1 MSKFT
6 AAQLVE
12 FYQKV
17 ADGGVMSLKK
27 GFDDEPQNNYVG
39 PNMTSPVEY
48 WRIKPVKK
56 IIDVAHFIKSGIDM
70 EFSEDDNFHT
80 TVTRISTLKKTDKGP
95 SYYATNSPNQ
105 YLYCRPR
112 MNHKMFHDGGAC
124 PIPEG
129 FEVKLYFRDGEILT
143 TVKYKDAR
151 QWLDFLWYL
160 CEEGKYIIG
169 YKILRLADGWA
180 YPWECEE

>member
-48 WRIKPVKK
+48 WRIKPAKK
-56 IIDVAHFIKSGIDM
+56 IIDMAHFIES
-70 EFSEDDNFHT
+70 
-80 TVTRISTLKKTDKGP
+80 V
-95 SYYATNSPNQ
+95 
-105 YLYCRPR
+105 
-112 MNHKMFHDGGAC
+112 
-124 PIPEG
+124 
-129 FEVKLYFRDGEILT
+129 
-143 TVKYKDAR
+143 
-151 QWLDFLWYL
+151 
-160 CEEGKYIIG
+160 
-169 YKILRLADGWA
+169 
-180 YPWECEE
+180 ECEE

>member
-48 WRIKPVKK
+48 WRIKPAKK
-56 IIDVAHFIKSGIDM
+56 IIDMAHFIESGIDM
-70 EFSEDDNFHT
+70 EFWDDASDSYTN
-80 TVTRISTLKKTDKGP
+80 ISILDSINVGLN
-95 SYYATNSPNQ
+95 YAFVSKISR
-105 YLYCRPR
+105 YKHCRPR
-112 MNHKMFHDGGAC
+112 MNHIHAWQGGEC
-124 PIPEG
+124 PLPEG
-129 FEVKLYFRDGEILT
+129 FKVRLMFRDGAAVVTHTYSDLKWVSSEFKVFT
-143 TVKYKDAR
+143 HAD
-151 QWLDFLWYL
+151 
-160 CEEGKYIIG
+160 IIG
-169 YKILRLADGWA
+169 YEILGLADGWA
-180 YPWECEE
+180 YTWESDE

>member
-6 AAQLVE
+6 AAELVE

-48 WRIKPVKK
+48 WRIKPAKK
-56 IIDVAHFIKSGIDM
+56 LIDMAHFIESGIDF
-70 EFSEDDNFHT
+70 EFSDDETWIMLAGLVEIDLGCKH
-80 TVTRISTLKKTDKGP
+80 P
-95 SYYATNSPNQ
+95 YTNIIGVRWKQ
-105 YLYCRPR
+105 CRPR
-112 MNHKMFHDGGAC
+112 MNHKMFHDGGDC

-129 FEVKLYFRDGEILT
+129 FTLRLYFRDEAPI
-143 TVKYKDAR
+143 VD
-151 QWLDFLWYL
+151 DIH
-160 CEEGKYIIG
+160 EGYNWIHCGSSNDIIG
-169 YKILRLADGWA
+169 YEILGLADGWT
-180 YPWECEE
+180 YPWECGE